1 VGGDRDSGPLPG
13 NGARAKKRL
22 AALHRAFLG
31 RGPAPEEWLISQVC
45 ESFGCLPSDA
55 VREIEET
62 PAGLIWRILEMRE
75 YRRLLQESQQPS
87 GDEDGPVE
95 EFGDDE
101 RADTLQELMRQIAA
115 EIEGEI
121 ADEALGRR

>member
-1 VGGDRDSGPLPG
+1 
-13 NGARAKKRL
+13 
-22 AALHRAFLG
+22 
-31 RGPAPEEWLISQVC
+31 
-45 ESFGCLPSDA
+45 
-55 VREIEET
+55 
-62 PAGLIWRILEMRE
+62 MRE